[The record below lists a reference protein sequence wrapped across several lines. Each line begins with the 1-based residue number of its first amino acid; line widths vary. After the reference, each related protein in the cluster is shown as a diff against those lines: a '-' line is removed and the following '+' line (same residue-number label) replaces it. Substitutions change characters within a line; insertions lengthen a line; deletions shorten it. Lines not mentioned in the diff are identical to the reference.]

1 MDLTG
6 HRITV
11 QNGTGMAASWFYT
24 LHGDFSQ
31 RPSTGSLAN
40 IQPIFPLQLYSSAD
54 DSGDFL
60 FQEADNGL
68 ALQNPSPSTVTVSL
82 QLVSPYA
89 AAQTS
94 LVTLPPGASF
104 LELGATFVGRELNTL
119 FHIIPS
125 APIRIAAVGPDGF
138 HTVKAIYS
146 PPAAAQV
153 YVNGTSQALG
163 ESNPLQVNWTYGT
176 PAPAPITLAVEYS
189 SPLQFSVTVAGTNT
203 SGISVSPLQ
212 GSSCSGG
219 TCSPPSTIT
228 VAIDPSGFP
237 NLSTGQTLTIT
248 VASQVLGAQPL
259 TIPIFVTVTANP
271 NLPAPPAAIAVQSSL
286 AFAAQIGQPAPAS
299 QTLNISPTYG
309 AFTLSTQ
316 TSSGGNW
323 LSVGSSSGPGV
334 PYGVVSV
341 NPAGLSAGI
350 YQGAIILVTELGGTG
365 QVPVTLY
372 VYSTPPPV
380 TISPASLSFTAI
392 HGQQSAS
399 RTIQVSTGSVPLPLS
414 VGSTTYSTSDSWL
427 IVAPAVTGTVPY
439 PLVQVST
446 PDAVVVTADATNLAV
461 GTYTAT
467 LTLISP
473 TASGNSASIPVSLTV
488 TPEPQPLP
496 QPGTVPL
503 TTAVLNGAS
512 QTAAPLAPGEI
523 VTIFGQNFG
532 PAQPAGLVL
541 ASNKVGSIDSG
552 VQVLF
557 NNVPAPLLYVSATQ
571 INAIVPYEVAGT
583 SAAVSIQ
590 FNGAAIP
597 AGTYSVAAT
606 APAIFALNSSGEGP
620 GAVLNQDATI
630 NSAANPAARGS
641 IVQIY
646 ATGAGQTQPG
656 GVTGAVTAST
666 GTQPLLPVSVTI
678 GGIPATLTYDA
689 EAPGEVSGVF
699 QVNAVVPGMVAPG
712 SAVPVVLTVGS
723 VSSPAAATI
732 AVK

>member
-1 MDLTG
+1 
-6 HRITV
+6 
-11 QNGTGMAASWFYT
+11 
-24 LHGDFSQ
+24 
-31 RPSTGSLAN
+31 
-40 IQPIFPLQLYSSAD
+40 
-54 DSGDFL
+54 
-60 FQEADNGL
+60 
-68 ALQNPSPSTVTVSL
+68 
-82 QLVSPYA
+82 
-89 AAQTS
+89 
-94 LVTLPPGASF
+94 
-104 LELGATFVGRELNTL
+104 
-119 FHIIPS
+119 
-125 APIRIAAVGPDGF
+125 
-138 HTVKAIYS
+138 
-146 PPAAAQV
+146 
-153 YVNGTSQALG
+153 
-163 ESNPLQVNWTYGT
+163 
-176 PAPAPITLAVEYS
+176 
-189 SPLQFSVTVAGTNT
+189 
-203 SGISVSPLQ
+203 
-212 GSSCSGG
+212 
-219 TCSPPSTIT
+219 
-228 VAIDPSGFP
+228 
-237 NLSTGQTLTIT
+237 
-248 VASQVLGAQPL
+248 
-259 TIPIFVTVTANP
+259 
-271 NLPAPPAAIAVQSSL
+271 
-286 AFAAQIGQPAPAS
+286 
-299 QTLNISPTYG
+299 
-309 AFTLSTQ
+309 
-316 TSSGGNW
+316 
-323 LSVGSSSGPGV
+323 
-334 PYGVVSV
+334 
-341 NPAGLSAGI
+341 
-350 YQGAIILVTELGGTG
+350 
-365 QVPVTLY
+365 
-372 VYSTPPPV
+372 
-380 TISPASLSFTAI
+380 
-392 HGQQSAS
+392 
-399 RTIQVSTGSVPLPLS
+399 
-414 VGSTTYSTSDSWL
+414 
-427 IVAPAVTGTVPY
+427 
-439 PLVQVST
+439 
-446 PDAVVVTADATNLAV
+446 
-461 GTYTAT
+461 
-467 LTLISP
+467 
-473 TASGNSASIPVSLTV
+473 
-488 TPEPQPLP
+488 
-496 QPGTVPL
+496 
-503 TTAVLNGAS
+503 VLNGAS